1 MSKLI
6 KLKTNYRDLLCY
18 QKAETIYDMTYF
30 FVNKFL
36 ERGDRTRDQ
45 MVQAA
50 RSGKQ
55 NIIEG
60 YAASA
65 TSIESELK
73 LMNVAKSSLQELYAD
88 YEDYL
93 RVRHLVRWEQGSEAF
108 QKAQELGRKHNESAF
123 WMELIEER
131 SDETIANLALIL
143 IHQVDFMLHKFI
155 EQIGERFMREG
166 GFREHLTRTRLQHRD
181 KQTENN

>member
-1 MSKLI
+1 MSELI
-6 KLKTNYRDLLCY
+6 KLKTNHRDLLCY
-18 QKAETIYDMTYF
+18 QKAEAIYDMTYF
-30 FVNKFL
+30 FANKFL

-55 NIIEG
+55 NIVEG

-73 LMNVAKSSLQELYAD
+73 LLNVAKSSLQELYAD

-93 RVRHLVRWEQGSEAF
+93 RVRHLKRWEKDSEAF
-108 QKAQELGRKHNESAF
+108 KKAQELGRSHNEAAF
-123 WMELIEER
+123 WSALIEER
-131 SDETIANLALIL
+131 NDETIANLALIL
-143 IHQVDFMLHKFI
+143 IHQADFMLHKFI
-155 EQIGERFMREG
+155 EQIGERFTQAG
-166 GFREHLTRTRLQHRD
+166 GFREQLTRLRLQHR
-181 KQTENN
+181 K

>member
-1 MSKLI
+1 MSELI
-6 KLKTNYRDLLCY
+6 KLKTNHRDLLCY
-18 QKAETIYDMTYF
+18 QKAEAIYDMTYF
-30 FVNKFL
+30 FANKFL

-65 TSIESELK
+65 TSIESEIK

-93 RVRHLVRWEQGSEAF
+93 RVRRLNRWESSSEAF
-108 QKAQELGRKHNESAF
+108 KKAQELGRKHNETAF
-123 WMELIEER
+123 WSALIEER
-131 SDETIANLALIL
+131 NDETIANLALIL
-143 IHQVDFMLHKFI
+143 IHQADFMLHKFI
-155 EQIGERFMREG
+155 EQIGERFTQEG
-166 GFREHLTRTRLQHRD
+166 GFREHLTHTRLKHRN
-181 KQTENN
+181 KQTESQ

>member
-1 MSKLI
+1 MSNVI
-6 KLKTNYRDLLCY
+6 KLKTNHRDLLCY
-18 QKAETIYDMTYF
+18 QKAEAIYDMTYF
-30 FVNKFL
+30 FANKFL
-36 ERGDRTRDQ
+36 ERSDRTRDQ
-45 MVQAA
+45 MIQAA

-93 RVRHLVRWEQGSEAF
+93 RVRHLKRWEKDSEAF
-108 QKAQELGRKHNESAF
+108 QKAQQLGSAHNNTDF
-123 WMELIEER
+123 WSELIQER

-143 IHQVDFMLHKFI
+143 IHQTDFMLHKFI
-155 EQIGERFMREG
+155 QKIEKRFAQEG
-166 GFREHLTRTRLQHRD
+166 GIREQLTRLRLQQRN
-181 KQTENN
+181 K

>member
-1 MSKLI
+1 MSNVI
-6 KLKTNYRDLLCY
+6 KLKTNHRDLLCY
-18 QKAETIYDMTYF
+18 QKAEAIYDMTYF
-30 FVNKFL
+30 FANKFL
-36 ERGDRTRDQ
+36 ERSDRTRDQ
-45 MVQAA
+45 MIQAA

-93 RVRHLVRWEQGSEAF
+93 RVRHLKRWGKDSEAF
-108 QKAQELGRKHNESAF
+108 QKAQQLGSVHNNTDF
-123 WMELIEER
+123 WSELIQER

-143 IHQVDFMLHKFI
+143 IHQTDFMLHKFI
-155 EQIGERFMREG
+155 QKIEKRFAQEG
-166 GFREHLTRTRLQHRD
+166 GIREQLTRLRLQQRN
-181 KQTENN
+181 K

>member
-1 MSKLI
+1 MSELI
-6 KLKTNYRDLLCY
+6 KLKTNHRDLLCY
-18 QKAETIYDMTYF
+18 QKAEAIYDMTYF
-30 FVNKFL
+30 FANKFL

-73 LMNVAKSSLQELYAD
+73 LMNVAKSYMPTTKII
-88 YEDYL
+88 
-93 RVRHLVRWEQGSEAF
+93 SECV
-108 QKAQELGRKHNESAF
+108 
-123 WMELIEER
+123 I
-131 SDETIANLALIL
+131 
-143 IHQVDFMLHKFI
+143 
-155 EQIGERFMREG
+155 
-166 GFREHLTRTRLQHRD
+166 
-181 KQTENN
+181 